1 MAIYSS
7 ILTWKIPWTEEH
19 GGLQPKELQ
28 KSQVQLETKEQTT
41 ATIILL
47 NNTNYAFENY
57 DTH

>member
-1 MAIYSS
+1 MNRRAWWA
-7 ILTWKIPWTEEH
+7 TA
-19 GGLQPKELQ
+19 QELQ